1 MIWQTISLISVLL
14 VNFSSLSDNIKI
26 FRRDYSKLDKEALII
41 DFSIDW
47 VGQLGCYS
55 KSKQYNVC
63 LNDTFYSKISEII
76 DILTFNKTIFKER
89 DET

>member
-41 DFSIDW
+41 DFS
-47 VGQLGCYS
+47 Y
-55 KSKQYNVC
+55 
-63 LNDTFYSKISEII
+63 
-76 DILTFNKTIFKER
+76 
-89 DET
+89 